1 MESVK
6 ESILDMIKHYE
17 KALSYLENINIEHD
31 YSNQEIIIV
40 GMGGSGIGGMI
51 LEWIFE
57 EVKIRSWNHKIL
69 PPKYKDSKIILVSYS
84 GNTSETL
91 KIYDNHKENVIGVVT
106 SGGLLEKR
114 AKIDKIP
121 IVYLPRGMAP
131 RASLPYILLAIS
143 RILLVNRIVTTKQ
156 IQLIKRV
163 ISNLKE
169 EFDNIKKYANDVSN
183 LITQNHIIIFLSPYE
198 LYPAAYRSKTQ
209 INENCK
215 MHSYS
220 EYLSEHNHNS
230 ILSLKQKH
238 RDIFYII
245 YDFPDKEY
253 RKRIEFLTKELLKTN
268 HRFEIISLG
277 NNKKTDLLF
286 QYIAFGDLLSIFVAK
301 NLYVNP
307 DSIDLIE
314 NLKKY
319 LSKDV

>member
-6 ESILDMIKHYE
+6 ESTLNMMKHYE
-17 KALSYLENINIEHD
+17 NALSYLEDINIEHD
-31 YSNQEIIIV
+31 YSNQEIIIA

-57 EVKIRSWNHKIL
+57 DVKIKSWNHKNL
-69 PPKYKDSKIILVSYS
+69 PEKYKDSKIIAVSYS

-91 KIYDNHKENVIGVVT
+91 KIYEEYRNNMLGVIT
-106 SGGLLEKR
+106 SGGILEKK
-114 AKIDKIP
+114 ANTDKIP
-121 IVYLPRGMAP
+121 IISLPKNMAP

-143 RILLVNRIVTTKQ
+143 RMLFANKIITTKH
-156 IQLIKRV
+156 IQLLKQTIN
-163 ISNLKE
+163 NLKE
-169 EFDNIKKYANDVSN
+169 KFDDIKEYAIDVSN

-238 RDIFYII
+238 KDIFYII

-253 RKRIEFLTKELLKTN
+253 KKRVEFLTEELLKTN
-268 HRFEIISLG
+268 HRFEIISL
-277 NNKKTDLLF
+277 NSNKKTDLLF
-286 QYIAFGDLLSIFVAK
+286 QYIAFGDLLSIFVAE
-301 NLYVNP
+301 NLHINP
-307 DSIDLIE
+307 DNIDLIE

-319 LSKDV
+319 LLKDE